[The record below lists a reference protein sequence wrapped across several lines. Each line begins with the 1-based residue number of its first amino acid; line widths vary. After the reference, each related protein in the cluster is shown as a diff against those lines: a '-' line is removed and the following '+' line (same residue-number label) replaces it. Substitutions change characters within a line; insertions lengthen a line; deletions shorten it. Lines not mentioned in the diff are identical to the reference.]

1 MDNRIRQCIFKFV
14 SEDDEFLSGEVE
26 MDESYFGG
34 RRKVKRGRGAKGKVK
49 VEIVKDVT
57 AETRLIETIK
67 KVKRS
72 SIIYTDK
79 FKAYDGLVMYGFKH
93 ERIDKSIKFSNGKV
107 YINGIEGF
115 WSYAKGGLLKFPVV
129 SREYF
134 VYYLKELEFRYNFRA
149 NLDEMLYNVLG
160 GIK

>member
-1 MDNRIRQCIFKFV
+1 LEVPVNKAYKELNLAYNTTHKIYNRIRQCIFKFV

-34 RRKVKRGRGAKGKVK
+34 RRKVKRG
-49 VEIVKDVT
+49 
-57 AETRLIETIK
+57 
-67 KVKRS
+67 

-115 WSYAKGGLLKFPVV
+115 CSYAKERLLKFPVV
-129 SREYF
+129 SKGVF
-134 VYYLKELEFRYNFRA
+134 C
-149 NLDEMLYNVLG
+149 VLFEG
-160 GIK
+160 A